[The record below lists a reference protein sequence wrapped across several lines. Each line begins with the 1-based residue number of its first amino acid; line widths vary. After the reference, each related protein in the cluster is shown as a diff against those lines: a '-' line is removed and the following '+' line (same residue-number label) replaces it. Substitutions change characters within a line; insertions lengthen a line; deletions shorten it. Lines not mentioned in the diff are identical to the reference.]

1 LKSDDEL
8 FAVQLEAMLTPKVRT
23 YLKSLV
29 HWHIDKHFNQDIY
42 KQVQSER
49 PSNEDI
55 NAQVRTKIDDF
66 TL

>member
-1 LKSDDEL
+1 MKSDDEP

-29 HWHIDKHFNQDIY
+29 HRHIDKHFNQDIY

-49 PSNEDI
+49 PNNEEI
-55 NAQVRTKIDDF
+55 NTQVRTKIDDF